1 MILHLL
7 ALKLIFNVL
16 GQVFS
21 DFRLAWNFFSTV
33 VLTTIW
39 HIKASLA
46 KRLTEQSIWLGW
58 EDISIQ
64 SFFSSASLPTPHMYI
79 GADFVSVKSGFLQ
92 FLLTQTS
99 VKCTSLDS
107 SRCVVYF
114 GTRFETIWTAS
125 KNLEQ
130 DEWWKVGSDY
140 VTFTF
145 FQVTYI
151 IIINLFFKYLFVL

>member
-7 ALKLIFNVL
+7 ALKLIFHVL

-79 GADFVSVKSGFLQ
+79 GANFVSVKSGFLQ

-130 DEWWKVGSDY
+130 DEWWKVGS
-140 VTFTF
+140 TMSPLLFSKLLILLLLLIF
-145 FQVTYI
+145 F
-151 IIINLFFKYLFVL
+151 

>member
-7 ALKLIFNVL
+7 ALKLIFHVL

-46 KRLTEQSIWLGW
+46 KRLTEQSTWLGW

-79 GADFVSVKSGFLQ
+79 GANFVSVKSGFLQ

-130 DEWWKVGSDY
+130 DEWWKVGS
-140 VTFTF
+140 TMSPLLFSKLLILLLLLIF
-145 FQVTYI
+145 F
-151 IIINLFFKYLFVL
+151 